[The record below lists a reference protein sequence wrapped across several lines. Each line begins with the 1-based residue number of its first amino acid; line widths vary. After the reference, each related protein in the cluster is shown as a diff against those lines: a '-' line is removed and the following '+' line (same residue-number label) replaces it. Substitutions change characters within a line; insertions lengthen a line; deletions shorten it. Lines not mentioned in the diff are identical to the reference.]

1 MNYKN
6 TVNAI
11 RTNMLSYLR
20 VFNDE
25 RSKGNELNTSLMYLS
40 LEDDKVKRTI
50 NEMRYKASQMR
61 VNLMDLKSKNL
72 VEQAKWEEL
81 EKMEEEIIDLLEID
95 YKRSNTG
102 IKTKYGEFIY
112 DGDSILQTLTVKG
125 EESEEVYGRVS
136 KHGEIF
142 VIDNGW
148 MVVPLTRECALN
160 ELYFVNN

>member
-1 MNYKN
+1 MNYMN

-20 VFNDE
+20 VFNEE
-25 RSKGNELNTSLMYLS
+25 RSKDKNMSLMYLS
-40 LEDDKVKRTI
+40 LENDKVKRTI

-72 VEQAKWEEL
+72 VDQSKWEEL

-102 IKTKYGEFIY
+102 IKTKYGEYIY

-148 MVVPLTRECALN
+148 LVVPLTRECALN

>member
-1 MNYKN
+1 MNYMN

-25 RSKGNELNTSLMYLS
+25 RSKDKNMSLMYLS

-50 NEMRYKASQMR
+50 NEMRYKASKMR

-72 VEQAKWEEL
+72 VESAKWEEL
-81 EKMEEEIIDLLEID
+81 EKMEEEIIDLLTID
-95 YKRSNTG
+95 YNRSNTG
-102 IKTKYGEFIY
+102 IKTKYNEFIY
-112 DGDSILQTLTVKG
+112 EGDSILQTLTVKG

-148 MVVPLTRECALN
+148 MVVPLTREYAMN